1 MADLYDYIIVGGG
14 TAGCVIAS
22 RLHQGD
28 PSKSILLIE
37 RGPDEQKHPQITNP
51 MAAPLIP
58 MRTNLVSKYNT
69 VPQAGLGHRS
79 IINLAG
85 NILSGSSAVNYG
97 MWSRGD
103 KADYQQWAKSAG
115 DERWTYERMMPYFN
129 RSEHHHDPDADSKV
143 HGFDGPIH
151 TVSGR
156 QYPLRDTVYN
166 AFHAAGYQDNADANS
181 GNPLGLAKITEN
193 WHKATRQP
201 AGTAYP
207 LKGIE
212 VMTNTTVRKI
222 TLKDHPATGNMLAT
236 GIELLS
242 GRHIHARKEV
252 IVSCGAHRTPQL
264 LMLSGIG
271 PEDELAKHGIHQLVN
286 NHSVG
291 HNLFDHLALGIAWKL
306 KPSVQERGAA
316 LGHPEWINKTSNAE
330 GMPMEWIV
338 HSSVPPSALLPA
350 LQADGETL
358 TAPKQ
363 LLLKERVHTMMLVA
377 YGPMAMGP
385 NRSVPMDGSHIS
397 TVALLYQPTSR
408 GSITLSSTNP
418 EDPPVVDPAYYF
430 TQADKVMLRSAVRNI
445 LRVVETPAM
454 QEVIECESPP
464 EGYLSL
470 TSKSTD
476 FEIDT
481 RIAGFGATIHHAA
494 GTCAMGNV
502 VDGQLKVKGVDGL
515 RIVDASVFPAPV
527 SGALQASVYA
537 MAELASDLVLGDAKK
552 DVKDVPSAI
561 TPSELMSEMADTI
574 RDALPTSIKVIVTFD
589 SKHHSLANSA
599 DQKLRLRD
607 IRYWKTNRRRGIIYR
622 KRFVKPAGT
631 LIFGQLRVL
640 LDFLDT
646 GGGWERTLQ

>member
-1 MADLYDYIIVGGG
+1 MADQTLFDYIIVGGG

-28 PSKSILLIE
+28 PSKSILVVE
-37 RGPDEQKHPQITNP
+37 RGPDERKHPQITNP
-51 MAAPLIP
+51 VAAPLIP
-58 MRTNLVSKYNT
+58 LTTNLVSQYHT
-69 VPQAGLGHRS
+69 VPQAGLAGRS
-79 IINLAG
+79 ILTLAG

-103 KADYQQWAKSAG
+103 KADYEQWAKSSG
-115 DERWTYERMMPYFN
+115 DDRWTYDRMMPYFN
-129 RSEHHHDPDADSKV
+129 RSEHHHDPDADPKV

-156 QYPLRDTVYN
+156 QYPLRDTVHD
-166 AFHAAGYQDNADANS
+166 AFHAAGYQDNPDANS
-181 GNPLGLAKITEN
+181 GNPLGLAKYTEN

-207 LKGIE
+207 LKGVK
-212 VMTNTTVRKI
+212 VMTNTTVHTI
-222 TLKDHPATGNMLAT
+222 ILKDDPATGNMLAT
-236 GIELLS
+236 GIEIFS
-242 GRHIHARKEV
+242 GRQIHARKEV
-252 IVSCGAHRTPQL
+252 ILSCGAHRTPQL

-271 PEDELAKHGIHQLVN
+271 PEPELSKHGIRRLINSHF
-286 NHSVG
+286 VG

-306 KPSVQERGAA
+306 KPSIQERVAA
-316 LGHPEWINKTSNAE
+316 LGHPEWKNNPSNAE

-363 LLLKERVHTMMLVA
+363 LLLKDRVHTMMLVA

-385 NRSVPMDGSHIS
+385 NLSVPIDGSHIS
-397 TVALLYQPTSR
+397 TIALLYQPTSR
-408 GSITLSSTNP
+408 GSITLSSVNP
-418 EDPPVVDPAYYF
+418 EDPPVVNPAYYF
-430 TQADKVMLRSAVRNI
+430 TQADKVMLRSAVRNT

-454 QEVIECESPP
+454 QKVIECESPP
-464 EGYLSL
+464 EGYPPL

-476 FEIDT
+476 EEIDA
-481 RIAGFGATIHHAA
+481 RVAGFGTTIHHAA

-502 VDGQLKVKGVDGL
+502 VDGQLKVKGVNAL

-537 MAELASDLVLGDAKK
+537 MAELASDLILGDAKK
-552 DVKDVPSAI
+552 DTEDVPGAI
-561 TPSELMSEMADTI
+561 TPSELVSEMTDTM
-574 RDALPTSIKVIVTFD
+574 RNALPASDKVHYTLNTMHDAIVNP
-589 SKHHSLANSA
+589 ANRN
-599 DQKLRLRD
+599 LRLRD
-607 IRYWKTNRRRGIIYR
+607 M
-622 KRFVKPAGT
+622 
-631 LIFGQLRVL
+631 
-640 LDFLDT
+640 
-646 GGGWERTLQ
+646 